1 MDFIPMA
8 IGALYFLLLLGLST
22 FLLVRGVTHL
32 FVGLF
37 ACGAFLHLIQSLGFV
52 FLRQAPGGYS
62 ANARFFPI
70 LGAVGAFGTIVLAA
84 AFVSLTMFLLKN
96 KTP

>member
-1 MDFIPMA
+1 MDFIPLA
-8 IGALYFLLLLGLST
+8 IGALYFLLVFGLST
-22 FLLVRGVTHL
+22 LLLVRGVTHI

-37 ACGAFLHLIQSLGFV
+37 ACGAFLHLLQSLGFV
-52 FLRQAPGGYS
+52 FLRQAPGGFG

-70 LGAVGAFGTIVLAA
+70 LGAVGALGTIVLAA
-84 AFVSLTMFLLKN
+84 GFISLTMFLLRD